1 MLLLSVIYLF
11 EFETAANYKIQKID
25 KIMTQSNLKLNSGSV
40 EIRKEGEEHTSS
52 YIASNKALL
61 NIEQNIETLAEKM
74 SNFELKLNY
83 VLLRQPKLTKK
94 KKGFQQQH
102 GMAKNNQQK
111 EDQNNKFSIIIKRI
125 NARTSLIA
133 LSLMLIIIYMLF
145 SMLSELILESNEL
158 EY

>member
-1 MLLLSVIYLF
+1 
-11 EFETAANYKIQKID
+11 
-25 KIMTQSNLKLNSGSV
+25 MTQSNLKLNSGNV
-40 EIRKEGEEHTSS
+40 EIRKEGEEHTS

-83 VLLRQPKLTKK
+83 ILLRQPKLTKK
-94 KKGFQQQH
+94 KRSLHYEQ

-111 EDQNNKFSIIIKRI
+111 EDQNNKFSIIMKRI
-125 NARTSLIA
+125 NARTSLIV
-133 LSLMLIIIYMLF
+133 LPLILIIIYML
-145 SMLSELILESNEL
+145 LSILFELILESHEL

>member
-1 MLLLSVIYLF
+1 
-11 EFETAANYKIQKID
+11 
-25 KIMTQSNLKLNSGSV
+25 MTQSNLKLNGGSV
-40 EIRKEGEEHTSS
+40 EIRKEGEEHTS

-61 NIEQNIETLAEKM
+61 NIEQSIETLAEKI

-94 KKGFQQQH
+94 KKGFRQLH

-125 NARTSLIA
+125 NARTSLIV
-133 LSLMLIIIYMLF
+133 LSSLINACYYLYDIVYAIRAN
-145 SMLSELILESNEL
+145 S
-158 EY
+158 